1 MEQSKQ
7 VLLRLPDVAALL
19 GALTLDQLYHRLK
32 KIDRRTAEIEITG
45 HIIPLEKIGKQWV
58 CRRADIEPL
67 LQPTPETYTPAKEPA
82 YKPAA
87 KTKHKQYRDYM
98 GE

>member
-45 HIIPLEKIGKQWV
+45 HIIPLQKIGKQWV
-58 CRRADIEPL
+58 CRRADVEPL
-67 LQPTPETYTPAKEPA
+67 MMPTPEQYTPARKPA
-82 YKPAA
+82 YKPAKKN
-87 KTKHKQYRDYM
+87 KTTQYRDYM